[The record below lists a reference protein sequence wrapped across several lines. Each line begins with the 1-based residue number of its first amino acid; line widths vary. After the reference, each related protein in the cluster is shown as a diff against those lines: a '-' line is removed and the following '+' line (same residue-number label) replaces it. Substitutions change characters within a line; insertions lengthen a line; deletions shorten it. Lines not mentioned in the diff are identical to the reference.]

1 MVPYRMIQVGTGG
14 FGAEWCRRFL
24 PPVIADRLV
33 QVVAAVDLDPEA
45 LVNARRHL
53 QLPAERCYTDMAKAF
68 EQNPA
73 DFCVVVVPPAAHET
87 VVDLALA
94 HDLHVLSEKP
104 IADTLEGSVRIARK
118 VRRADRKMG
127 VTMSNRFDQDKTTL
141 RQQLRSGR
149 FGDIGYLVMRLTCG
163 CRSYGSWG
171 KFRHDIPDP
180 LLVEGAIHR
189 LDLLAD
195 LAGADCESIY
205 AEAWNPKWGEYAGPS
220 QALVTMRFANGCRAF
235 YEGAKTNAV
244 GLNDWT
250 NEYVRAECELAT
262 LVLDHRRIERF
273 GYDPRARWPRARE
286 GAGELVPLL
295 RQPRWAHTWLIE
307 QFVRWLDGGEPM
319 ATNVED
325 NLRSVV
331 LTAAAVE
338 SSRSE
343 LPVDAGA
350 LLRHAR
356 EAVRLDQPLAW
367 SGVA

>member
-141 RQQLRSGR
+141 RQQLRSGS

-180 LLVEGAIHR
+180 LLVEGAIHH

-220 QALVTMRFANGCRAF
+220 QALVTMRFANG
-235 YEGAKTNAV
+235 
-244 GLNDWT
+244 
-250 NEYVRAECELAT
+250 
-262 LVLDHRRIERF
+262 
-273 GYDPRARWPRARE
+273 
-286 GAGELVPLL
+286 
-295 RQPRWAHTWLIE
+295 
-307 QFVRWLDGGEPM
+307 
-319 ATNVED
+319 
-325 NLRSVV
+325 
-331 LTAAAVE
+331 
-338 SSRSE
+338 
-343 LPVDAGA
+343 
-350 LLRHAR
+350 
-356 EAVRLDQPLAW
+356 
-367 SGVA
+367 